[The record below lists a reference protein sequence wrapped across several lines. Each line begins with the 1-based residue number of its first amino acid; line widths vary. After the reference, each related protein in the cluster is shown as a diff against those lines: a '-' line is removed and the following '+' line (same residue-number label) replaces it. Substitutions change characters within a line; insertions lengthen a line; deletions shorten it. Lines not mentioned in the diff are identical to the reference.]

1 MRNIWFT
8 IYTGSIDKYLGIAN
22 YRTLLE
28 ILLIPAIQ
36 DKINREKKVQ
46 KYMLMFNPDLEFD
59 NVEYFKELFY
69 QKKGY
74 DGIVNISISTKNI
87 DWNNLS
93 EKEKKDFLIEK
104 WKVLFNNLSDDYFVT
119 DKREVIDALEKLK
132 GEEWKISNSLFKKK
146 LKYNKEV
153 YDIVMDLSTEKAELA
168 LVRVSDKKR
177 INLKDYET
185 WKIMT
190 DANFKKFKLEGD
202 ILTFENSSIFGMP
215 ENFDL
220 KEFIK

>member
-1 MRNIWFT
+1 MFCLISDLEKDLIDNFRN
-8 IYTGSIDKYLGIAN
+8 N
-22 YRTLLE
+22 YY
-28 ILLIPAIQ
+28 
-36 DKINREKKVQ
+36 NKKV
-46 KYMLMFNPDLEFD
+46 LT
-59 NVEYFKELFY
+59 
-69 QKKGY
+69 G
-74 DGIVNISISTKNI
+74 GIINLDASTKNI

-93 EKEKKDFLIEK
+93 EVERKDFLIEK

-119 DKREVIDALEKLK
+119 DKSEVIDALEKLK

-215 ENFDL
+215 ETFDL